1 MPLRIPTAPPTPL
14 AGIKGLL
21 ALRPE
26 LFEGSAAEH
35 AIASARADV
44 AAAEALL
51 PGHGAAL
58 TIRRG
63 SVRPGGSLGSFR
75 AGGSL
80 RGSGGSVISGMGG
93 GGGGGSVRG
102 GGTPFSGRSS
112 LTGFDPS
119 MGGRAAGV
127 AALSPGSRAPSIS
140 SRMTSGG
147 ASTIGGAPMRLLAG
161 GKADGAAAP
170 GQSFGH
176 CPRF

>member
-1 MPLRIPTAPPTPL
+1 MHASPYLLFLPLPL

-63 SVRPGGSLGSFR
+63 SVRPSGSLGSFR

-93 GGGGGSVRG
+93 GGSVRG
-102 GGTPFSGRSS
+102 GGTPFSGPTS
-112 LTGFDPS
+112 LAGFNPS

-161 GKADGAAAP
+161 GKADGAAVP